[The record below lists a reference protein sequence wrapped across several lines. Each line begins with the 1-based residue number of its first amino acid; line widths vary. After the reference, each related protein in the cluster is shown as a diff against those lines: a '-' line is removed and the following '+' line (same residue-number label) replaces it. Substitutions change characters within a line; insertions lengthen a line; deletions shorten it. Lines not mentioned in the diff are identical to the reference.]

1 MPGKDT
7 FFILWGFK
15 TRGIITQMMRKK
27 ERERER
33 EREQNG
39 CVNEK

>member
-15 TRGIITQMMRKK
+15 TRGIITQIND

-33 EREQNG
+33 ERERESKI
-39 CVNEK
+39 VV